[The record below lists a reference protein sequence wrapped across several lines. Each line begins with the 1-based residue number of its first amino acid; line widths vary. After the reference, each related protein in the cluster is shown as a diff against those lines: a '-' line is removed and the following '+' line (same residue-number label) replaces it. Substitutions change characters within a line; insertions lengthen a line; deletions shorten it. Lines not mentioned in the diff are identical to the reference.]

1 MARKTESKEKLLAT
15 ARTLFLER
23 GYPATSLNDLVA
35 GVGVTKGSFFHHFKS
50 KEELALE
57 VLLLEFERTADVLS
71 AGPFAAATEPL
82 ERVLA
87 FIDHTDRHAEALW
100 VRGSLLGA
108 FAASLAATSP
118 RIEALVSKAYR
129 RLVDGIAPLFEPVAE
144 RTRGR
149 PDAAGLAEH
158 FLAVIEGGATL
169 ARVHDDPYHLHQAL
183 GNFRRY
189 VVLLTRTP

>member
-1 MARKTESKEKLLAT
+1 MARKSDSKEKLLAT
-15 ARTLFLER
+15 ARAMFLER
-23 GYPATSLNDLVA
+23 GYPATSLGDLVA
-35 GVGVTKGSFFHHFKS
+35 GVGVTKGSFFHHFQS

-57 VLLLEFERTADVLS
+57 VLLLEFEQTAGVLS
-71 AGPFAAATEPL
+71 TGPFSTASDPM
-82 ERVLA
+82 ERVLG

-100 VRGSLLGA
+100 ARGSLLGA
-108 FAASLAATSP
+108 FAANLAATSP

-129 RLVDGIAPLFEPVAE
+129 RLVEGIGPLFEPVAE

-169 ARVHDDPYHLHQAL
+169 ARVHDDPHHLHQAL
-183 GNFRRY
+183 ANFRRY
-189 VVLLTRTP
+189 VVLLTRNP